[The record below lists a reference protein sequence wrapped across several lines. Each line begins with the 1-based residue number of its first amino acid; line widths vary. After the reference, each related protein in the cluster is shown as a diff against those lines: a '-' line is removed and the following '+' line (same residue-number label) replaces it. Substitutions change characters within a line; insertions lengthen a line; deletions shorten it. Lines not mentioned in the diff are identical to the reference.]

1 MAFVKQKLQGNVQNK
16 PNNYWTFFGR
26 AGGMD
31 ASAFDWYYGKPG
43 SNPRL
48 RINNKDAWLKEK
60 TFIFN

>member
-31 ASAFDWYYGKPG
+31 ARAFDSSYGKQG
-43 SNPRL
+43 SNPWL
-48 RINNKDAWLKEK
+48 RISDKNVWLKQQ
-60 TFIFN
+60 TLIYD